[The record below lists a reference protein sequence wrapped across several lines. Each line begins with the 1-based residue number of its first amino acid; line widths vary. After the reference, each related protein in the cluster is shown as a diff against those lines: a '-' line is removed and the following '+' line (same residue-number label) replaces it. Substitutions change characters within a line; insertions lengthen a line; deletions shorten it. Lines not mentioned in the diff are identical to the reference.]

1 MLHFYQQT
9 YPTTLI
15 HPPKAT
21 RILRQGRQALAIQHS
36 ASRPSDLAATDSMHS
51 LQGAISPNDRQLIVY
66 SAFGFA
72 RGIVD
77 VPVGFNGELWD
88 PLSQQY
94 PLGAGYRWLSTLM
107 RFTSPDRVS
116 PFGKGGIN
124 SYAYALNDPVNNSDP
139 DGQSSVARFFGR
151 KYNSYKKLKEIYS
164 WGEDGDGFYKTTND
178 FFRKPKLV
186 IFTHGQGQTIS
197 IAGQNKTQ
205 VQLTSWMSS
214 NKINPKDYRK
224 ITLLACNLGKTNFP
238 QHLADSTG
246 VVVRAAGGTID
257 TTAWIPQK
265 EGYYTK
271 ISMRIRRLPGDL
283 PEDVY
288 RLKTYSPHPR

>member
-1 MLHFYQQT
+1 MLYFYQQT
-9 YPTTLI
+9 FPTTLI
-15 HPPKAT
+15 HPSKAT

-36 ASRPSDLAATDSMHS
+36 ASRPSDLAAIDSMHS
-51 LQGAISPNDRQLIVY
+51 LQGAISPNYRQLIAYSVY
-66 SAFGFA
+66 GFA

-77 VPVGFNGELWD
+77 VPVGFNGELWE

-124 SYAYALNDPVNNSDP
+124 SYAYALNDPVNNFDP
-139 DGQSSVARFFGR
+139 DGQFSVARFFGR
-151 KYNSYKKLKEIYS
+151 KYNSYKKLKAIYS
-164 WGEDGDGFYKTTND
+164 WGEDGDGFYRTTNN
-178 FFRKPKLV
+178 FLRKPKLV
-186 IFTHGQGQTIS
+186 IFTHGHGQTIS
-197 IAGQNKTQ
+197 IEGQNKTQ
-205 VQLTSWMSS
+205 SQLASWMLS
-214 NKINPKDYRK
+214 NKINPEDYRK

-238 QHLADSTG
+238 QRLANTTG

-257 TTAWIPQK
+257 TTAWIPQQ
-265 EGYYTK
+265 EDYYTK
-271 ISMRIRRLPGDL
+271 IAMRIRRLPNDL

-288 RLKTYSPHPR
+288 RLKTYSPNPR